1 VGHVLFHVLL
11 DEVASITSRV
21 SMIKWLLG
29 TDCPERKQ
37 ELVNTVIQM
46 SHLEIYLH
54 KKGEKP
60 WYFHVGFVSSK

>member
-1 VGHVLFHVLL
+1 
-11 DEVASITSRV
+11 
-21 SMIKWLLG
+21 MIKWLLG